1 MVRARGLTGDVLVL
15 QAFDRIR
22 KQVLTTPRQE
32 TQVRQN
38 VIEMRQK
45 MQHHLGTKT
54 MRRAYGETEQFN
66 LKQDFGGLIDI
77 EFLAQF
83 MVLAYANKYPNL
95 AIWPDNVRI
104 FEEVEKTG
112 IWTANRCQKLT
123 QAYLD
128 LRKKTHE
135 LALSEQKNIVDDQ
148 AWHELRQFVREVW
161 EDVLG

>member
-1 MVRARGLTGDVLVL
+1 
-15 QAFDRIR
+15 
-22 KQVLTTPRQE
+22 
-32 TQVRQN
+32 
-38 VIEMRQK
+38 MRQK

-104 FEEVEKTG
+104 FEEVEKRVFG
-112 IWTANRCQKLT
+112 PPIAVK
-123 QAYLD
+123 
-128 LRKKTHE
+128 
-135 LALSEQKNIVDDQ
+135 S
-148 AWHELRQFVREVW
+148 
-161 EDVLG
+161 